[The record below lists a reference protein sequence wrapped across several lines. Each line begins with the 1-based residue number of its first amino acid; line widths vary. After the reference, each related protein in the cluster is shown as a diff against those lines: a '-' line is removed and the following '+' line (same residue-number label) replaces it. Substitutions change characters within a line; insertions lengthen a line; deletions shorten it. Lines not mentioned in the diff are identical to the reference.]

1 MAKSKREY
9 FVLYNSVVFL
19 DSIESITEEN
29 GFVYV
34 NTVGGHKHPA
44 RRDITT
50 NDILV
55 AMGNPVRKG

>member
-1 MAKSKREY
+1 
-9 FVLYNSVVFL
+9 VFL